1 MDPNVNVKVEAIT
14 ESEITGVELGW
25 APNVQGGMGG
35 YNSTSG
41 ASGNQGDMPGDP
53 SEQEYSKCH
62 FILSIFDYFPF
73 LCSWGSMA
81 GPSYFPSLN
90 GFCIRA
96 LLTYKTI
103 YSTVG
108 IWSHAV
114 DETLRKFI

>member
-1 MDPNVNVKVEAIT
+1 MDI
-14 ESEITGVELGW
+14 EITGVELGW
-25 APNVQGGMGG
+25 APNVQSGMGG

-41 ASGNQGDMPGDP
+41 ASGDP

-62 FILSIFDYFPF
+62 FILSIFDYFPC
-73 LCSWGSMA
+73 LCRWGSMA
-81 GPSYFPSLN
+81 GPSYCPSLN

-114 DETLRKFI
+114 DETLRKLI